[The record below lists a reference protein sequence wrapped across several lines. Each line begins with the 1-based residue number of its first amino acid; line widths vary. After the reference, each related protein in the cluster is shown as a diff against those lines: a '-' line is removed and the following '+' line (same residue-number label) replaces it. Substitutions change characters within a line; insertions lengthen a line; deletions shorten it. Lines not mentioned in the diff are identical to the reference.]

1 MNPVEKALWYVES
14 HFREELALDDIAAH
28 AGVSRYHMSRAFG
41 LATGRSITQYVRGR
55 RLSEAAA
62 VLAGCAPDILT
73 VALDAGYESH
83 EAFTRAFREQ
93 FGRTP
98 EAVRAQGT
106 LKGLQLVEAIK
117 MDESLLTNLEPPR
130 LEVRPELL
138 VAGSSERYNMQ
149 TAAGIPAQWQRFGP
163 HIGHIPGQVGHATY
177 GAVYNGDGA
186 GNIEYMAAVEVSDF
200 THLPKEFAQLRI
212 PEHRYAIFT
221 HREHISTI
229 RRVWM
234 TIYNKW
240 LPESGHKIAGAP
252 EVERYGPEFNPV
264 TGMGGF
270 EIWIPIRD

>member
-14 HFREELALDDIAAH
+14 HFREEVTLDDVAAH

-41 LATGRSITQYVRGR
+41 LATGRSITQYVRSR
-55 RLSEAAA
+55 RLTEAAA
-62 VLAGCAPDILT
+62 ALAGGAADILT

-106 LKGLQLVEAIK
+106 SHGLQLVEAIK
-117 MDESLLTNLEPPR
+117 MDESILTNLAEPL
-130 LEVRPELL
+130 LETRPTLL
-138 VAGSSERYNMQ
+138 VAGSTERYNAE
-149 TAAGIPAQWQRFGP
+149 TSANIPAQWQRFGP
-163 HIGHIPGQVGHATY
+163 HIGHIPGQVGHSTY
-177 GAVYNGDGA
+177 GVVYNGDGA
-186 GNIEYMAAVEVSDF
+186 GNMEYMAAVEVSDF
-200 THLPKEFAQLRI
+200 TRLPKEFAQLRI

-229 RRVWM
+229 RRVWA
-234 TIYNKW
+234 TIFNQW
-240 LPESGHKIAGAP
+240 LPESGFKIAGAP
-252 EVERYGPEFNPV
+252 EIERYGPEFNAV

-270 EIWIPIRD
+270 EIWIPLRD